1 MNNLAV
7 NLKLIRKKRWNI
19 SQERFAELLN
29 SSRSKI
35 NSYENG
41 GIEPSIEFMIRLQ
54 GLTGISIRDIFYSS
68 IPLEDIPQAPLDIP
82 DKDIVNEDLINYEIE
97 NITELIDYDQKIKK
111 RFRNIEE
118 RISDLEGLVKP
129 ATDQE

>member
-7 NLKLIRKKRWNI
+7 NLKLIRKKRWNM

-68 IPLEDIPQAPLDIP
+68 IPLEDIPQAPLEVP

-97 NITELIDYDQKIKK
+97 NITELVDYDQKIKK

-118 RISDLEGLVKP
+118 RITDLEGLLKP
-129 ATDQE
+129 PADQE